1 MTGKDISHTYGNGS
15 VGIVVL
21 QALYTPRTG
30 RQGQSRAAVA
40 GGGRDPI
47 VGEWGN

>member
-1 MTGKDISHTYGNGS
+1 MTGIDISRTYGNGS

-21 QALYTPRTG
+21 QVLHTPHTG
-30 RQGQSRAAVA
+30 RQSRAAVA

>member
-1 MTGKDISHTYGNGS
+1 MTGMDIPHTYGNGS

-21 QALYTPRTG
+21 QVLHTPHTG